1 MVLLVF
7 LQVQTS
13 TTEEL
18 KLLTLCNHKS
28 TTNKLERGFTTPL
41 FFCINSSM
49 TTSQSPISR
58 QPTKLD
64 YASPTQFRFMLNQ
77 LPKVEFFTT
86 ATNLPGITLSEAVQN
101 TPFKDIPMPG
111 NKLDY
116 SDLEVTFICDE
127 YLENYTSLHEWLLA
141 FGFPKNREQ
150 FSTFRSTTSNAPTD
164 TRGSNNDI
172 GVTGAS
178 TAMKGMF
185 SDATLTVLSNKNN
198 PIVEVRYADIFPTA
212 LSGLDFNQNATDVEY
227 LSATAT
233 FKYKLY
239 EIIAL

>member
-1 MVLLVF
+1 LVLLEI
-7 LQVQTS
+7 LTS
-13 TTEEL
+13 ITEEL
-18 KLLTLCNHKS
+18 RFLTLCNHKS

>member
-1 MVLLVF
+1 MDFQKIEHNLV
-7 LQVQTS
+7 
-13 TTEEL
+13 
-18 KLLTLCNHKS
+18 
-28 TTNKLERGFTTPL
+28 R
-41 FFCINSSM
+41 
-49 TTSQSPISR
+49 
-58 QPTKLD
+58 
-64 YASPTQFRFMLNQ
+64 
-77 LPKVEFFTT
+77 
-86 ATNLPGITLSEAVQN
+86 
-101 TPFKDIPMPG
+101 
-111 NKLDY
+111 
-116 SDLEVTFICDE
+116 LEVTFICDE

-185 SDATLTVLSNKNN
+185 SDATLTILSNKNN
-198 PIVEVRYADIFPTA
+198 PIVEVRYADIFPTSLGA
-212 LSGLDFNQNATDVEY
+212 LDFNQNATDVEY

>member
-1 MVLLVF
+1 LVLLEI
-7 LQVQTS
+7 LTS
-13 TTEEL
+13 ITEEL
-18 KLLTLCNHKS
+18 RFLTLCNHKS

-49 TTSQSPISR
+49 TTSQSPLSR

>member
-1 MVLLVF
+1 VLK
-7 LQVQTS
+7 S
-13 TTEEL
+13 
-18 KLLTLCNHKS
+18 LTLCNHKI
-28 TTNKLERGFTTPL
+28 TTNKLERGLATPL

-49 TTSQSPISR
+49 TTSQSPLSR

-86 ATNLPGITLSEAVQN
+86 ATNLPGITLSNAVQN

-116 SDLEVTFICDE
+116 GDLEVTFICDE

-164 TRGSNNDI
+164 TRGSNKDI
-172 GVTGAS
+172 GVTSAS
-178 TAMKGMF
+178 TALKGMF
-185 SDATLTVLSNKNN
+185 SDATLTILSNKNN

-212 LSGLDFNQNATDVEY
+212 LTGLDFNQNATDVEY
-227 LSATAT
+227 ISATAT

-239 EIIAL
+239 EIITL